1 MKVTMRD
8 WQPAA
13 NTRYTDRAPA
23 PVSESR
29 YAGQAAAAGNGTE
42 KTAGVPAR
50 TETVTDRYL
59 NTDGPSKDPFYQSIR
74 GQLQEQSGFLNS
86 LLGQDEEDF
95 LSSLFGQGQE
105 DFLSSLLGQDEKGLL
120 DSMLGKDQEEESFL
134 DSLLGQAKESSN
146 FKMSVSMPDDSTGQL
161 AAELAR
167 SETKMNVLQV
177 SSKAM
182 RALGT
187 LKIAYALSEG
197 DDKEKIGRMIR
208 RMQKLT
214 RQIQKKMKN
223 LTKEEQLG
231 LQRKRAQERQE
242 QEKEMEIRKEIS
254 KRKRKRRRE
263 ENNYASREMAQD
275 RKEALQDTLDAIAG
289 LGSSSAASAAAEG
302 LVSVPGAGGASAS
315 PTGTVSAA
323 AAGGSV
329 MADVGSAGA
338 AAADVSAEAAV

>member
-1 MKVTMRD
+1 
-8 WQPAA
+8 
-13 NTRYTDRAPA
+13 
-23 PVSESR
+23 
-29 YAGQAAAAGNGTE
+29 
-42 KTAGVPAR
+42 
-50 TETVTDRYL
+50 
-59 NTDGPSKDPFYQSIR
+59 
-74 GQLQEQSGFLNS
+74 
-86 LLGQDEEDF
+86 
-95 LSSLFGQGQE
+95 
-105 DFLSSLLGQDEKGLL
+105 
-120 DSMLGKDQEEESFL
+120 
-134 DSLLGQAKESSN
+134 
-146 FKMSVSMPDDSTGQL
+146 MSVSMPDDSTGQL

-315 PTGTVSAA
+315 SAGTVSAA
-323 AAGGSV
+323 AAGDSAT
-329 MADVGSAGA
+329 ADVGSAGA